1 MTFAQLVARQLAEVR
16 EDRTRPACTSLHQA
30 YGLLAEEMAE
40 LLDEIRRRHQCG
52 LNVRSE
58 LVDIAMICQRAA
70 EDLGLVDP

>member
-1 MTFAQLVARQLAEVR
+1 MTFPQLVAAQLAEVR
-16 EDRTRPACTSLHQA
+16 ADRTRPAYTTLHEA

-52 LNVRSE
+52 VNVRSE

-70 EDLGLVDP
+70 EDLELVDP